1 MPIPAPYLLGLQ
13 MYEID
18 DEALALRAEVWRY
31 LGPMMDMICDR
42 HFAKIVKFTPFYEE
56 SLKESAEEWRRL
68 VIHYTSRLFLNPF
81 DEKFVEDALER
92 VKIEIGLAADMR
104 TRGTIAQSILTNFSR
119 ELRRRF
125 GLSRRKALQLTDVA
139 QRVLTFDAANAIVLH
154 YSARVRAAKKHGNEL
169 SGAIKDFDEAVKSVR
184 SFVSDAVQSFSDN
197 AAKLSRLAGSASE
210 ESSVATEAARNTATN
225 VSTIAAAVEQ
235 LSSSLGNISA
245 QAVDGAQVVEKAVAR
260 AVQTNETIKSLSD
273 AAEKVGSVVG
283 LISQVAAQTNL
294 LALNAT
300 IEAARA
306 GEAGRGFAVV
316 ASEVKSL
323 AMQTSKATQEISEQ
337 IGKIQEATRHSV
349 EEITGTGAASP
360 NSRRRSN
367 WSRTTSIIRH
377 TRLRASPRKR
387 PMPRKT
393 LPPSRQRLQRS
404 GRRSAKRE
412 MLLTSRSKSP
422 SRCRAARRK
431 SLRRSIGCSNS
442 RLATRPSKI
451 FPTSNKIRTRNGAR
465 AWRVEPVGRIS
476 EA

>member
-42 HFAKIVKFTPFYEE
+42 HFAKILKFTPFYEE
-56 SLKESAEEWRRL
+56 SLKEGAEEWRRL
-68 VIHYTSRLFLNPF
+68 VIHYTSRLFLNPL

-92 VKIEIGLAADMR
+92 VEIEIGLAADMR

-139 QRVLTFDAANAIVLH
+139 QRVLTLDAANAIVLH
-154 YSARVRAAKKHGNEL
+154 YTARVRAAKKRSNEF
-169 SGAIKDFDEAVKSVR
+169 SGAIKDFDEAIKSVR
-184 SFVSDAVQSFSDN
+184 SLVSDAVQSCSDN
-197 AAKLSRLAGSASE
+197 AAKLSRLAGSATE
-210 ESSVATEAARNTATN
+210 ESSVASEAARNTATN

-235 LSSSLGNISA
+235 LSSSLANISA
-245 QAVDGAQVVEKAVAR
+245 QAVEGAKVVEKAVAR
-260 AVQTNETIKSLSD
+260 AVRTNETIKSLSD

-283 LISQVAAQTNL
+283 LISQVASQTNL

-306 GEAGRGFAVV
+306 GDAGKGFAVV

-323 AMQTSKATQEISEQ
+323 AMQTSKATQEISGQ

-349 EEITGTGAASP
+349 EEITGTGAAITKLAETVELV
-360 NSRRRSN
+360 SN
-367 WSRTTSIIRH
+367 NINDQTHTTSSIAVEAAHAAKNAATVAKALAAFGDTIGETRH
-377 TRLRASPRKR
+377 
-387 PMPRKT
+387 
-393 LPPSRQRLQRS
+393 
-404 GRRSAKRE
+404 
-412 MLLTSRSKSP
+412 
-422 SRCRAARRK
+422 AADISLEIAK
-431 SLRRSIGCSNS
+431 SLSSGTAEVREAINRLFEFAASHETMEDLPDLEQTPNAQRR
-442 RLATRPSKI
+442 P
-451 FPTSNKIRTRNGAR
+451 
-465 AWRVEPVGRIS
+465 RV
-476 EA
+476 AN